1 MCLCVF
7 ARREAN
13 EEYCRHLQ
21 RLTRELF
28 GHLSLGLGLEK
39 DAMSEAFG
47 GDQLVLLQK
56 ISYYPPC
63 PQPEVTLGIAPHT
76 DMCAVTVLLPNDV
89 EGLQIFK
96 DGRWHDVKHVPEALI
111 IFMGDQIEASALL
124 ITSTPAN
131 TASLFRQFVNT
142 LYRDFEQREIISM

>member
-1 MCLCVF
+1 
-7 ARREAN
+7 
-13 EEYCRHLQ
+13 
-21 RLTRELF
+21 
-28 GHLSLGLGLEK
+28 
-39 DAMSEAFG
+39 
-47 GDQLVLLQK
+47 VLLQK